1 MVSPPQGMFK
11 RSSSSPLTV
20 NGHLKRVWLLVC
32 NKNDPYSDHPI
43 HMVNFMGNSV
53 LSYFP

>member
-1 MVSPPQGMFK
+1 MVSPPQGMSK